1 MEKLIIKTF
10 GEFSISYGDNVI
22 TEHSKRSK
30 KMWTLLQFMIANHN
44 RTIPQ
49 SELINLLWGN
59 KSSENPVGALKTSLH
74 RLRNCLSEL
83 GLPEGEEIIVNSMGT
98 YAFNNR
104 LESEI
109 DFDMF
114 ESLYKKSL
122 AAQSEKEK
130 TNLYLSAAELYRGDF
145 LSRSK
150 DDAWVAPLTAYYHSL
165 YIRIVKDLI
174 QTMFKHKYYSDII
187 AVCRKAL
194 DIEQLDDFIHY
205 YYIKALFETGD
216 KAAAKIH
223 YAYVM
228 DLFYNKHGINPSPEF
243 VSLYEETVKD
253 DRSYN
258 VNFGIL
264 KGQLDDLNEES
275 GAFYCEFPFFKH
287 VYQLEVRDAVRN
299 DRPTHL
305 CLITAV
311 SKLQQELEPKALNRV
326 TTKLSDCIR
335 SSLRTRD
342 VFSRYSASQFV
353 LLLTNTTKEQAEMV
367 LNRILKRF
375 KKENP
380 KLNCTLLYKFDK
392 VGREKSGDRRN

>member
-1 MEKLIIKTF
+1 MDTLKITTF
-10 GEFSISYGDNVI
+10 GEFSISYGDKVI
-22 TEHSKRSK
+22 TEQTKRSK

-44 RTIPQ
+44 RTITQ

-74 RLRNCLSEL
+74 RLRSCLAEL
-83 GLPEGEEIIVNSMGT
+83 GLPEGQEIIVNSMGS

-104 LESEI
+104 LKCEI
-109 DFDMF
+109 DFDTF
-114 ESLYKKSL
+114 EMLYKRSV

-130 TNLYLSAAELYRGDF
+130 TNLYLAAIDLYKGDF
-145 LSRSK
+145 LNRSR
-150 DDAWVAPLTAYYHSL
+150 DDSWVAPLTSYYHSL
-165 YIRIVKDLI
+165 YVRIVRDTI
-174 QTMFKHKYYSDII
+174 DTMFKHRYYSDLLTI
-187 AVCRKAL
+187 CRKAIN
-194 DIEQLDDFIHY
+194 IENLDDFIHY
-205 YYIKALFETGD
+205 HYIKALFETGD
-216 KAAAKIH
+216 KATAKSH

-243 VSLYEETVKD
+243 VSLYEQTVKD

-264 KGQLDDLNEES
+264 KGQLDDISDET

-287 VYQLEVRDAVRN
+287 VYQLEVRDAVRT

-311 SKLQQELEPKALNRV
+311 SKTQEELEPKALNRV
-326 TTKLSDCIR
+326 MGKLSECIKT
-335 SSLRTRD
+335 SLRSRD

-353 LLLTNTTKEQAEMV
+353 MLLTNTTKEQAEMV
-367 LNRILKRF
+367 LNRLLKKF
-375 KKENP
+375 KKDNP

-392 VGREKSGDRRN
+392 VGKPGAQEGGR